1 MLFYGYDFTGLFCC
15 CYDQLLIQRF
25 DGVDVD
31 DFCID
36 AVSGKFFCCFQSGAY
51 AKSGCNDGQ
60 VLALTENN
68 AFSELKFVV
77 RSVVDDWCCQTSE
90 TKVNRSVVFIS
101 CFDACFCFDIICW
114 VQDDH
119 ARNGSHQGDILVAL
133 MGCTVFSYGDS
144 GMGCTDFYIQ
154 MRISDGVAY
163 LLKSTAC
170 RKHGKGTCKRDDACG
185 GKSGSDSHHITFCDT
200 TVDVAV
206 RICFFEHTGLG
217 CCCKVSVEY
226 DQIVMLCAK
235 LNQCITI
242 AFSCCNFLYF

>member
-1 MLFYGYDFTGLFCC
+1 MLFYGYDFAGLFCC
-15 CYDQLLIQRF
+15 CNDQLLIQRF

-31 DFCID
+31 DLGIN
-36 AVSGKFFCCFQSGAY
+36 AVCCKFLCCFQSGAY
-51 AKSGCNDGQ
+51 AKACCNDGDI
-60 VLALTENN
+60 LAFTENN
-68 AFSELKFVV
+68 AFSELKFVI
-77 RSVVDDWCCQTSE
+77 RSVVDHRHCQTSE

-101 CFDACFCFDIICW
+101 CFHAGFCLYIICR
-114 VQDDH
+114 VQNDH
-119 ARNGSHQGDILVAL
+119 ARDGSHQGDILVAL
-133 MGCTVFSYGDS
+133 MCCAVFSYGNS
-144 GMGCTDFYIQ
+144 GMGSTDFYVQ
-154 MRISDGVAY
+154 MRVSDGVAH
-163 LLKSTAC
+163 LLKRTAC
-170 RKHGKGTCKRDDACG
+170 GKHREGACERNDACG
-185 GKSGSDSHHITFCDT
+185 GKTGSDSHHITFCDT